1 MAAVWS
7 LGRTKYHKIG
17 HRGQN
22 NDKCQYDSPICLNE
36 TESLPFV
43 IKITKSVTHRS
54 TPLFQKYG
62 ARSLAK
68 VDFVYLSRVKYL
80 KLGQPKWSLFI
91 RPNSPEPGFEFDFS
105 PSGRSRTVWWE
116 KSNFKMKL
124 GLFIFLN
131 GSQNVYFYLIWGFCF
146 CILDFSIWRRRV
158 LHHQFFSGAG

>member
-54 TPLFQKYG
+54 TPLFQKIWCPIISQSG
-62 ARSLAK
+62 SRL
-68 VDFVYLSRVKYL
+68 FVGLNIRNSDSQSEACLFVRIALSRDLNLTFHHLAVLELSDEK
-80 KLGQPKWSLFI
+80 
-91 RPNSPEPGFEFDFS
+91 N
-105 PSGRSRTVWWE
+105 RTS
-116 KSNFKMKL
+116 K
-124 GLFIFLN
+124 
-131 GSQNVYFYLIWGFCF
+131 
-146 CILDFSIWRRRV
+146 
-158 LHHQFFSGAG
+158 